1 MDWTEHYQR
10 NLVSADE
17 AVQLVR
23 SGDTVAVAE
32 SYPEPEILLGALA
45 ARRRE
50 LENVRI
56 MGINPMHDPGWYQPG
71 WSDSFNVV
79 LQNYLGEVARP
90 AYDAG
95 LIDYYPAIYSQEFK
109 HYHDQRDPGQKL
121 DVNMAVV
128 SPPDEHGFCSFG
140 EGVWDKR
147 RMAQT
152 ANVVLA
158 QIDES
163 FIRTYGTNYLHVS
176 EIDRFV
182 EYPTMDLTR
191 EECRLLIDQVQSAD
205 ARGYLG
211 QISESMSD
219 GMRHRYLP
227 QLCQAGTKEI
237 IGFAQALGL
246 TEPPEEAVRMAAYV
260 AELIPDGATLQI
272 GAGTPTGYLPRLG
285 AFDDKK
291 DLGWHSEMWA
301 RGAVKLVERG
311 VINGSRKTLN
321 PGITVSTSLSGSSAE
336 EIEYA
341 ADNPLFELREVDYVA
356 NISTASAHDMY
367 HSMNNALAVDFSG
380 QITCETV
387 GARLY
392 NGTGGQVELHMGG
405 VLSRGGRAMTLMW
418 STAANGTV
426 SRITPHL
433 PEGAAVTI
441 PRTFA
446 DTVIT
451 EYGVAQ
457 LLGKSIRERAR
468 ELIAIAHPDFRKDLQ
483 KAADA
488 LYYP

>member
-1 MDWTEHYQR
+1 M
-10 NLVSADE
+10 
-17 AVQLVR
+17 
-23 SGDTVAVAE
+23 
-32 SYPEPEILLGALA
+32 
-45 ARRRE
+45 
-50 LENVRI
+50 
-56 MGINPMHDPGWYQPG
+56 
-71 WSDSFNVV
+71 V

-90 AYDAG
+90 AYHAG

-109 HYHDQRDPGQKL
+109 HYHEQRSPEQKI
-121 DVNMAVV
+121 DVNLAVV

-152 ANVVLA
+152 AEAVLV

-176 EIDRFV
+176 EIGKFV
-182 EYPTMDLTR
+182 ENPTMDMAR
-191 EECRLLIDQVQSAD
+191 GDGQLLIDQVQNAE
-205 ARGYLG
+205 ARGYLEG
-211 QISESMSD
+211 ISEFMSD
-219 GMRHRYLP
+219 AMRHRFLP
-227 QLCQAGTKEI
+227 PLCEASMKEI
-237 IGFAQALGL
+237 IGFAQDFGL
-246 TEPPEEAVRMAAYV
+246 TDPPGEAVKMAAYV

-285 AFDDKK
+285 AFDDKV

-311 VINGSRKTLN
+311 IINGSRKTIN
-321 PGITVSTSLSGSSAE
+321 PGVTVSTSLSGSSPE

-356 NISTASAHDMY
+356 NIATASAHDMY

-380 QITCETV
+380 QITCETI
-387 GARLY
+387 GSRLY

-405 VLSRGGRAMTLMW
+405 VLSKGGRAMTLMW

-426 SRITPHL
+426 SRITPQL

-457 LLGKSIRERAR
+457 LLGKSIRERAQ

-483 KAADA
+483 KMADA